1 MTFFPLNEDTFLDN
15 MMEEI
20 KELSDIDDWSDVFHT
35 RIDNETSNNSNE
47 DNIMIINE
55 YAGSIYDAIQLYQ
68 NIYGVFEIPD
78 NKWKFYAQLA
88 FISIYDKFYEVVDKL
103 VEEL

>member
-1 MTFFPLNEDTFLDN
+1 MTFFPLNEYTFLEN

-35 RIDNETSNNSNE
+35 RIDNETSYNSNE

-55 YAGSIYDAIQLYQ
+55 YAGSIFDAIQLYKS
-68 NIYGVFEIPD
+68 IYGVFEIPD
-78 NKWKFYAQLA
+78 DKSKFYAQLA